1 MVGPFFGVI
10 LTMEKRWTDMTRG
23 WIFPQFANFELVM
36 DHIIWKARPP
46 TRIRSVLQSWR
57 AIKGGGGDWK
67 KEVVKMDLPIIVID
81 VIFWSGALCKNVGL
95 EVLALQLCC
104 ICQFWRVPRTWLNL
118 SERSTKRKK
127 TLHKMQLLAWWF
139 SVYGFWHPLAR
150 RIEGATRDLDLTKRL
165 WASPMN
171 TTTSHAR
178 EHCNWIFGSTLLYTL
193 QKRDREE
200 KIIVDFCYI
209 LQEKLKWPQKLYFL
223 LTPQMTRERVGSR
236 EKCSDGQLWRSTL
249 RARLFRSGCKISS
262 NEKRRHQMRPSLR
275 SALLFSGNRLKKT
288 LLEGKKHSQ
297 QSRIGFW
304 NLVC

>member
-1 MVGPFFGVI
+1 
-10 LTMEKRWTDMTRG
+10 
-23 WIFPQFANFELVM
+23 
-36 DHIIWKARPP
+36 
-46 TRIRSVLQSWR
+46 
-57 AIKGGGGDWK
+57 
-67 KEVVKMDLPIIVID
+67 MDLPIIVID

>member
-1 MVGPFFGVI
+1 
-10 LTMEKRWTDMTRG
+10 
-23 WIFPQFANFELVM
+23 
-36 DHIIWKARPP
+36 
-46 TRIRSVLQSWR
+46 
-57 AIKGGGGDWK
+57 
-67 KEVVKMDLPIIVID
+67 
-81 VIFWSGALCKNVGL
+81 
-95 EVLALQLCC
+95 
-104 ICQFWRVPRTWLNL
+104 
-118 SERSTKRKK
+118 
-127 TLHKMQLLAWWF
+127 MQLLAWWF

-288 LLEGKKHSQ
+288 HEKHSQ
-297 QSRIGFW
+297 QSDFEILSALTPKEEWILWFASYGSCETNFFSSMSPHIHSCSVGFFW
-304 NLVC
+304 LTLSRTRVLVGVLGHGEHLHLLSARVSMTPDICNAS